1 MKELDFMKNLIITDK
16 KLPPEAKD
24 SLAKHGDI
32 IEFSTSNITYDA
44 ISGHPDIFFCKTN
57 SRLIIA
63 PNLPESY
70 LLLLKEKNFPL
81 VIGSRN
87 VESKY
92 PSSAHYNAVVTDN
105 LLIHNLKIT
114 DKIILE
120 NTKELTHIHLNQA
133 YTRCN
138 LLPLKNNSFITSDK
152 GVYQTLL
159 KAKLNIL
166 YVSPEYILLEGFSN
180 GFFGGACGVYENKVF
195 IIGSLKYL
203 SDGNKVK
210 SFLKNLDYKIIE
222 LYDGPLIDG
231 GSLIFI

>member
-1 MKELDFMKNLIITDK
+1 MKNLILTDE

-57 SRLIIA
+57 NKLIVA

-70 LLLLKEKNFPL
+70 LMLLKEKNFPF

-92 PSSAHYNAVVTDN
+92 PSSARYNAVVTDN
-105 LLIHNLKIT
+105 FLIHNLKIT
-114 DKIILE
+114 DSTILE
-120 NTKELTHIHLNQA
+120 NTKELNQIHINQA

-152 GVYQTLL
+152 GIYKTLNEE
-159 KAKLNIL
+159 KLNII
-166 YVSPEYILLEGFSN
+166 YVSPDEILLEGFSN
-180 GFFGGACGVYENKVF
+180 GFFGGACGVSKNKVF

-203 SDGNKVK
+203 SDGNKVRD
-210 SFLKNLDYKIIE
+210 FLKNLNYEIIE
-222 LYDGPLIDG
+222 LYDGPLVDG
-231 GSLIFI
+231 GSLMFLDF